1 MNRFQDSIADKRKEL
16 QVAEERLVEW
26 QSEGF
31 VAGVEIVKKGIKS
44 LKKIIRE
51 LEAA

>member
-31 VAGVEIVKKGIKS
+31 VAGVGIVKK
-44 LKKIIRE
+44 RN
-51 LEAA
+51 